1 MPPPGSAPEPAASPL
16 PGSLPEAYVEEKL
29 VRAMT
34 PLTERTIR
42 HSIELNPGILTETL
56 FPIIGG
62 IVRRS
67 IAHSLEKMIQSLNAT
82 VEHSLSPQSIRWRL
96 EAKRTGKSL
105 AEIVLLRTL
114 VYRVEQVFLIE
125 KKSGL
130 LLQHVAVDPA
140 MSQNSQAISAML
152 TALQD
157 FMRDAFRTTEKEIG
171 SVTIDDATIWLES
184 GPDAVL
190 AAEIRGNPP
199 QQLRE
204 VIHETVAAIHQDH
217 LKPLAQQETSPES
230 YRSCAEL
237 MKGCLQEQR
246 VEPRT
251 TKKKKGGVTPF
262 HLVGAVIAGLLLW
275 WAAFTAWNHH
285 RWGRYE
291 QALRGRAG
299 IVVLQTRVGGSH
311 FHVQGLRDPLAD
323 SPVEMAQQLH
333 LPAAKLHL
341 TLAPF
346 HSLDE
351 DIVRR
356 RRGHP

>member
-1 MPPPGSAPEPAASPL
+1 MTAPGPAPEPAASPL
-16 PGSLPEAYVEEKL
+16 PGGLKDGYVEEKL
-29 VRAMT
+29 VQAMT

-67 IAHSLEKMIQSLNAT
+67 IAHALEKMIQALNET

-96 EAKRTGKSL
+96 EAKRTGKTL
-105 AEIVLLRTL
+105 AEIVLIRTL

-140 MSQNSQAISAML
+140 MSENSQAISAML
-152 TALQD
+152 TAIQD
-157 FMRDAFRTTEKEIG
+157 FMRDAFRTQEKEIG
-171 SVTIDDATIWLES
+171 SVTIDDATIWIES

-199 QQLRE
+199 QQYRD

-217 LKPLAQQETSPES
+217 LKALARHETKPES
-230 YRSCAEL
+230 FRSCAEL

-246 VEPRT
+246 QEKRP
-251 TKKKKGGVTPF
+251 KKKGLTPF
-262 HLVGAVIAGLLLW
+262 HCVAAVVAGLLLW
-275 WAAFTAWNHH
+275 WAGFTIWNHH
-285 RWGRYE
+285 RWGRLE
-291 QALRGRAG
+291 EAMRSRPG
-299 IVVLQTRVGGSH
+299 IVVMQTRVDGSH
-311 FHVQGLRDPLAD
+311 FHVQGMRDPLAD
-323 SPVEMAQQLH
+323 DPVEMARQLH
-333 LPAAKLHL
+333 LPEAKLHL
-341 TLAPF
+341 TLGAF
-346 HSLDE
+346 HSLDD

-356 RRGHP
+356 RGDP